1 MKKMMVWMIFF
12 LIGIALSEIQAQSLI
27 VKMNDGFENM
37 VTLNT
42 LQNLHFSESDMV
54 VVFKS
59 GSNDVYG
66 LSDIRKLYFDA
77 STLLTD
83 PLVQEK
89 QTLKVSPNPASDFI
103 TVQGVPDGA
112 GFLSVYQMDGQLA
125 LTAAVNSNTAT
136 LYLGQLQSGLYLLF
150 ASGLTTK
157 FIKQ

>member
-1 MKKMMVWMIFF
+1 MKKMIVWMIFF
-12 LIGIALSEIQAQSLI
+12 LIGIASLENQAQSLI
-27 VKMNDGFENM
+27 VKMNDGVENT

-77 STLLTD
+77 STSMAD
-83 PLVQEK
+83 PLVPEK
-89 QTLKVSPNPASDFI
+89 QTLKVFPNPASDFI
-103 TVQGVPDGA
+103 TVHGVPDGA
-112 GFLSVYQMDGQLA
+112 GSLSVYQMDGQLVM
-125 LTAAVNSNTAT
+125 TETVSSNTVT
-136 LYLGQLQSGLYLLF
+136 LHIGQLQSGLYLLF
-150 ASGLTTK
+150 TSGLTSK